1 MGYTFAAPARTY
13 FGCTAGRQQHINHSF
28 DTHFALHQFFFFDC
42 FHICSDTRVNRKI
55 AVKGWGKKVTKT
67 KTFRNPH
74 PSIITSSHHHII
86 TSSHHHIITSS
97 HHHIITS
104 SHHHIITSSQFGN
117 QKITFGP
124 KKTFKHLQSTTTTS
138 NATFLRHV

>member
-1 MGYTFAAPARTY
+1 MGYTFAAPTRTY

-97 HHHIITS
+97 HHHNLAT
-104 SHHHIITSSQFGN
+104 
-117 QKITFGP
+117 KKLPLAP
-124 KKTFKHLQSTTTTS
+124 KKPLNICKAPPPPAMPLF
-138 NATFLRHV
+138 